1 MSRVHFTSL
10 LMNRQVRSV
19 SEDGMNFDVRPRLL
33 RRFSDEDNV
42 GVGMAAEYAE
52 ASAVR
57 RPTEVENLLRIKGG
71 DLSATR
77 AVERLHPEIVHTV
90 FADRVGTALPSGV
103 KLKPPF
109 EIRSSASIRCGG
121 EGVEEGSRSTTLY

>member
-1 MSRVHFTSL
+1 MLMSGP
-10 LMNRQVRSV
+10 
-19 SEDGMNFDVRPRLL
+19 ELL

-57 RPTEVENLLRIKGG
+57 RPTEVENLLRIKGS
-71 DLSATR
+71 DLPATR
-77 AVERLHPEIVHTV
+77 AIERLHPEIVHTV
-90 FADRVGTALPSGV
+90 FADRVGHRLA
-103 KLKPPF
+103 
-109 EIRSSASIRCGG
+109 IRREAQASVRNPLVRINQMRG

>member
-1 MSRVHFTSL
+1 MSGP
-10 LMNRQVRSV
+10 
-19 SEDGMNFDVRPRLL
+19 ELL

-57 RPTEVENLLRIKGG
+57 RPTEVENLLRIKGS

-77 AVERLHPEIVHTV
+77 AIERLHPEIVHTV
-90 FADRVGTALPSGV
+90 FADRVGHRLAIRREAQASVRNPLVRINQMRCRSRRRGLQEHSLIPV
-103 KLKPPF
+103 LRHPPF
-109 EIRSSASIRCGG
+109 CP
-121 EGVEEGSRSTTLY
+121 VP

>member
-1 MSRVHFTSL
+1 MSGP
-10 LMNRQVRSV
+10 
-19 SEDGMNFDVRPRLL
+19 ELL

-71 DLSATR
+71 DLPATR
-77 AVERLHPEIVHTV
+77 AIERLHPEIVHTV
-90 FADRVGTALPSGV
+90 FADRVGHRLAIRREAQASVRNPLVRINQMRWRRCRRLQEHYLILRIGV
-103 KLKPPF
+103 L
-109 EIRSSASIRCGG
+109 RCRH
-121 EGVEEGSRSTTLY
+121 GS